1 MAYNNKLISLGVE
14 NQIDINN
21 PRGRTMSDRQIV
33 LHKSIRSVECSD
45 SEKNIKH
52 TQTKI
57 MHQVLCVFNL
67 NFIYSMF
74 HVKQC
79 CILALITNMLHV
91 KQCCVFAL
99 ITNMLHVKQCC
110 VLVLI
115 TNMFQVKQCY
125 ILALITNM
133 FQVKQCCILALI
145 TNMFH
150 VKHYQIQETITK

>member
-1 MAYNNKLISLGVE
+1 
-14 NQIDINN
+14 
-21 PRGRTMSDRQIV
+21 MSDRQIV
-33 LHKSIRSVECSD
+33 LHQSKRSVECSD

-52 TQTKI
+52 TQTRI

-79 CILALITNMLHV
+79 C
-91 KQCCVFAL
+91 
-99 ITNMLHVKQCC
+99 
-110 VLVLI
+110 VL
-115 TNMFQVKQCY
+115 T
-125 ILALITNM
+125 
-133 FQVKQCCILALI
+133 LI